1 MNVLIA
7 DKDYNANYS
16 IKKAESIC
24 VKTVIPPRSMRNNP
38 RIYDKDL
45 YKYRNLIE
53 RMFNNVK
60 QFRRAITRYD
70 KLDLSYRGERK

>member
-1 MNVLIA
+1 
-7 DKDYNANYS
+7 
-16 IKKAESIC
+16 
-24 VKTVIPPRSMRNNP
+24 MRNNP

-53 RMFNNVK
+53 RMFLYNMK

-70 KLDLSYRGERK
+70 KLDASYCNELSEVF